1 MKCCTGKYIGSE
13 GSSPCFFI
21 LFLFFC
27 FSSPPTIIRVN
38 WPHTSKMT
46 QEIPTITT
54 TERKRDHFPTV
65 DEAYFCVHNKSR
77 YKSDLLVAVAL
88 HLGGRGLVFSKP

>member
-1 MKCCTGKYIGSE
+1 
-13 GSSPCFFI
+13 
-21 LFLFFC
+21 
-27 FSSPPTIIRVN
+27 
-38 WPHTSKMT
+38 MT

-88 HLGGRGLVFSKP
+88 HLGEGASILQALTSEPPDLCQITSCWSKGGGDGCW